1 MENKEYEMIV
11 KKYTKREEKIKN
23 IILAFISGGIMGL
36 IGNGLVNLY
45 KNVFNL
51 SSSTSSVL
59 MIITLIFITCLL
71 TAIGVFDSLV
81 NIFRMGLIIPISG
94 FAHATQ
100 SAALDYKEEGLVT
113 GIGMN
118 MLKLSGSVIIYGVVG
133 AFFIGFIRY
142 LIGVI

>member
-11 KKYTKREEKIKN
+11 KKHTKKEEKLKN
-23 IILAFISGGIMGL
+23 MLLAFISGGIMGL
-36 IGNGLVNLY
+36 IGNGLINLY
-45 KNVFNL
+45 SNMFNI
-51 SSSTSSVL
+51 SSSTSGIL
-59 MIITLIFITCLL
+59 MIITIIFITCLL
-71 TAIGVFDSLV
+71 TAFGVFDSLV

>member
-1 MENKEYEMIV
+1 M
-11 KKYTKREEKIKN
+11 
-23 IILAFISGGIMGL
+23 L
-36 IGNGLVNLY
+36 
-45 KNVFNL
+45 
-51 SSSTSSVL
+51 
-59 MIITLIFITCLL
+59 TLIFITCLL